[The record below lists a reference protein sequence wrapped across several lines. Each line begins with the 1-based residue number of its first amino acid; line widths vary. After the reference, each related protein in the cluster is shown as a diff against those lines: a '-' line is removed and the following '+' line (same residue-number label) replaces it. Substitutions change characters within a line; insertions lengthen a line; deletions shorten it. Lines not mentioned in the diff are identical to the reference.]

1 LRADL
6 RRLTLS
12 PKRFSIAPPIAVWG
26 TFNRGYNSDAYNTN
40 VDISTPRTSH
50 SNDVTVTDPSDDA
63 ARSSSEVERA
73 NRRAAELLCTGE
85 PVLIDVRPAIEVVPA
100 LDPRTI
106 LTSGATLP
114 WEEYTGGQRAAII
127 GGALYEGLA
136 VDAEHAEAMLHS
148 RAIQVAGCQDFNCI
162 GSLAGVTTAS
172 MPVMVVE
179 DAVTGN
185 RAFCTLFE
193 GSSPARLN
201 YGVYNEEVKRTL
213 HHLERVIGP
222 ALGEAVRRSS
232 GIQLSPIIRRA
243 LHMGDELH
251 SRNTAATLL
260 LVRELV
266 PHLSAM
272 ARGGSGGE
280 LDELV
285 AYLGD
290 GDYFF
295 LRASMAAAKTTVDR
309 IIGLE
314 HSSVVAAMTFSCKEF
329 AIRVAGLGH
338 EWFRGPLPE
347 MDTGTLFEGHG
358 ANEIEFMGGESPVT
372 EVSGLG
378 GFAQAAAFPLQS
390 YQGGSAE
397 RMIATNLEMYDITV
411 AEHSRYRIPYF
422 GYRGVPV
429 GIDVR
434 RVVGT
439 GIRPAMDIG
448 IAGRGGGQIG
458 AGCFRAPMECFESA
472 LGAFEARYGEAGG
485 TAPHA
490 AAGSQ

>member
-1 LRADL
+1 M
-6 RRLTLS
+6 
-12 PKRFSIAPPIAVWG
+12 
-26 TFNRGYNSDAYNTN
+26 
-40 VDISTPRTSH
+40 DISTPPASD

-63 ARSSSEVERA
+63 AQWSPEVERA

-85 PVLIDVRPAIEVVPA
+85 PVLIDVRPAIEVVPG
-100 LDPRTI
+100 LDSRTI

-114 WEEYTGGQRAAII
+114 WEQYTGGQRAAII

-136 VDAEHAEAMLHS
+136 IDANRAETMLHS
-148 RAIQVAGCQDFNCI
+148 RAIQVAGCQDFDCI

-179 DAVTGN
+179 DAVAGN

-201 YGVYNEEVKRTL
+201 YGVYNEEVERTL

-222 ALGEAVRRSS
+222 ALGEAVRRSG

-260 LVRELV
+260 FVRELL

-272 ARGGSGGE
+272 ARDGAGPE
-280 LDELV
+280 LDNLV
-285 AYLGD
+285 AYLRD

-314 HSSVVAAMTFSCKEF
+314 HSSVIAAMTFSCKEF
-329 AIRVAGLGH
+329 AIRVAGLGR
-338 EWFRGPLPE
+338 EWLRGPLPE

-358 ANEIEFMGGESPVT
+358 ADEIEFMGGESPVT

-390 YQGGSAE
+390 YQGGSGE

-411 AEHSRYRIPYF
+411 AEHPRYRIPYF

-429 GIDVR
+429 GIDVC
-434 RVVGT
+434 RVIST

-472 LGAFEARYGEAGG
+472 LAAFEARYGKAGAATG
-485 TAPHA
+485 SV